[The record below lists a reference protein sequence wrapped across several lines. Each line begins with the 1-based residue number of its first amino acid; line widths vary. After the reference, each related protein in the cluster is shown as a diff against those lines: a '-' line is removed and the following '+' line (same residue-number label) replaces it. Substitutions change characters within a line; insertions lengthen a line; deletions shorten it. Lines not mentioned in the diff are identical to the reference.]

1 MSRGR
6 DDLKDSYYLRA
17 MRTSIGAALRSEC
30 APNEPLPDRLA
41 ELLIELDESE
51 NEAGSPAASENAP
64 RQSAS
69 NSDLTPRRR

>member
-41 ELLIELDESE
+41 ELLKELDKSE
-51 NEAGSPAASENAP
+51 NGAGSPAASENAP
-64 RQSAS
+64 RQAP